1 MEEKIWLRLLCRPG
15 VRCPKTESS
24 WPLTVCGNNLRSSD
38 YFRTFALMILIDTHA
53 HIYSD
58 NFRNDSEAMISRA
71 GTEGV
76 SHILMPA
83 IDKESHEAM
92 LGIEARH
99 GNEPVQCLAM
109 MGVHPCSITADFE
122 NELSLARQYFEDR
135 KFIAVGETG
144 LDFYWDTTYTKE
156 QYIAFKRQLEWA
168 LEFDLPIVIHSRNST
183 NECIDT
189 VKEYQQGKLKGVFHC
204 FSGDEEQAK
213 KIVDLGM
220 YLGIGGVLTFKNSGL
235 DKGIANISMEHIVL
249 ETDAPYLAPVPFR
262 GKRNEPSYLKYVV
275 DKLAEI
281 KGASKE
287 EIAAVTTANAR
298 KLFNV

>member
-1 MEEKIWLRLLCRPG
+1 
-15 VRCPKTESS
+15 
-24 WPLTVCGNNLRSSD
+24 
-38 YFRTFALMILIDTHA
+38 MILIDTHA

-58 NFRNDSEAMISRA
+58 NFRNDTQPMIGRA
-71 GTEGV
+71 GSEGV

-92 LGIEARH
+92 LNVEAGH
-99 GNEPVQCLAM
+99 PKGQAVQCMAM
-109 MGVHPCSITADFE
+109 MGVHPCSITPDFE
-122 NELSLARQYFEDR
+122 TELSIARQYFDTR

-144 LDFYWDTTYTKE
+144 LDFYWDTTYAKE
-156 QYIAFKRQLEWA
+156 QYIAFKRQLEWT
-168 LEFDLPIVIHSRNST
+168 LEFDIPIVIHSRNST

-213 KIVDLGM
+213 KITDLGM

-235 DKGIANISMEHIVL
+235 DKAIANISMEYMVL

-275 DKLAEI
+275 EKLSEI
-281 KGASKE
+281 KNISKE
-287 EIAAVTTANAR
+287 EVAEITTRNAK
-298 KLFNV
+298 KLFNL